1 MTDWELIYTSDL
13 PHRIEIV
20 LQVLKDQDI
29 DAVKMDRRD
38 SSQIVLG
45 TSIEVYAKKEDAILA
60 KIIIEQ
66 NQL

>member
-1 MTDWELIYTSDL
+1 MPDWELIYSSDL

-29 DAVKMDRRD
+29 DAVKMDKRD
-38 SSQIVLG
+38 SSLIVMG
-45 TSIEVYAKKEDAILA
+45 TTIEVYAKKEDAILA